1 MPTDYVV
8 CMCSACNGKMFHI
21 PPPSRRWFWIVGS
34 RSANKKT
41 SAKLARF
48 SMRKLTRLAR
58 AHAGL
63 TRAVLRLATVWK
75 TPVMWVQTHQNQ
87 KQKQAVGQRS
97 VVFLWPFVWKKTH
110 FTHIKVSTQTY
121 CSCCSLLLLRRTL
134 KTKKD
139 GEITCAASERIQSAT
154 DAIGP

>member
-1 MPTDYVV
+1 MLFVCVPHAMERCSTYHHHHDDGFGLSAADRRIKKPARNLHVSRWENWLDWRARMPV
-8 CMCSACNGKMFHI
+8 
-21 PPPSRRWFWIVGS
+21 SRELFG
-34 RSANKKT
+34 
-41 SAKLARF
+41 
-48 SMRKLTRLAR
+48 
-58 AHAGL
+58 
-63 TRAVLRLATVWK
+63 LATVWK